1 MINMGSAPDA
11 PRRGRGRGNR
21 PPKSPLD
28 RVLRALNHPV
38 RRRILRV
45 LVDGTGS
52 ASTLS
57 RELQVDLGVVSYH
70 LNQVLAKECD
80 IVELVESIP
89 RRGAIEKFYR
99 LKFQAL
105 TEGDP
110 VSREEA
116 ESGPRRMSLE
126 ECFIVAVSAM
136 DANAFE
142 ALPGSAWEWF
152 LGQVDSEGWEE
163 ICEASAEFNRRARAA
178 VDGSQAG
185 TDEADSRDVVVGV
198 AAFPAV
204 SPPPQAE

>member
-1 MINMGSAPDA
+1 MIGTGRTPEPS
-11 PRRGRGRGNR
+11 RGRGRGNR
-21 PPKSPLD
+21 PPSSPLD

-38 RRRILRV
+38 RRRILRI

-52 ASTLS
+52 ATTLS
-57 RELQVDLGVVSYH
+57 RELKVELGVVSYH

-80 IVELVESIP
+80 VVELVDSIP

-110 VSREEA
+110 VGEKGA
-116 ESGPRRMSLE
+116 EGGSRRMSLE
-126 ECFIVAVSAM
+126 ECFIVAVAAM
-136 DANAFE
+136 DANALE
-142 ALPGSAWEWF
+142 ELPGSAWDWF

-163 ICEASAEFNRRARAA
+163 IRAARDDFNRRTRAA
-178 VDGSQAG
+178 VDGSRARAG
-185 TDEADSRDVVVGV
+185 EADSHDVVAGV

-204 SPPPQAE
+204 SPPPSAE

>member
-1 MINMGSAPDA
+1 MIDTDRTPEPS
-11 PRRGRGRGNR
+11 RRGRRGRR
-21 PPKSPLD
+21 PPRSPLD

-45 LVDGTGS
+45 LVEGSGS

-57 RELQVDLGVVSYH
+57 RELREDLGVVSYH

-80 IVELVESIP
+80 VVELVESIP

-110 VSREEA
+110 GRDGDA
-116 ESGPRRMSLE
+116 QDGPRRMSLE
-126 ECFIVAVSAM
+126 ECFIVAVAAM

-142 ALPGSAWEWF
+142 VQPGSAWEWF
-152 LGQVDSEGWEE
+152 LGRVDSEGWSE
-163 ICEASAEFNRRARAA
+163 ICAASDDFTRRARGA
-178 VDGSQAG
+178 VDGSRERAG
-185 TDEADSRDVVVGV
+185 DGDSRDVVVG
-198 AAFPAV
+198 AAIFPAS
-204 SPPPQAE
+204 SPPPPAE